1 MRFNQT
7 LHILQSGLFGLENGK
22 ERFMALTKAGV
33 TYVIPKKTGLAG
45 FSKSYWQTLSVAMV
59 LCISAQGQPAKGAN
73 KFLGNITTR
82 GSVRSDFGTYWNQI
96 TPENETK
103 WESVER
109 TRDQMSWNGG
119 NAVSNYAKT
128 AGIPWKYH
136 TLLWGS
142 QYPSW
147 ISGLSAADQLAEI
160 EELMDAAAKQFPD
173 VNMIDVINEAAPGHK
188 DNPPWKA
195 ALGGNGSSGY
205 DWILKAFVMARQRWP
220 KAILTYNDYNNIEI
234 SSTLDWTVKLAAA
247 AKAANAPLDA
257 IGIQAHGLS
266 GMSAATLKSN
276 LDKMAATGLP
286 LLISE
291 FDIANNDDNAQANK
305 IKELIPVMWQHPAVA
320 GVTIWGYLNGA
331 TWINGSGLLNSNGT
345 ERPSM
350 TWLKGYVA
358 ENLNPPNNFPNLLKG
373 GTSPIIS
380 ARPAS
385 SPLLSVANENHRVF
399 NLNGKALSITSASL
413 SGFGLVEK
421 AGSHQRVLFS
431 SPSANR

>member
-1 MRFNQT
+1 
-7 LHILQSGLFGLENGK
+7 
-22 ERFMALTKAGV
+22 MANTKAGI
-33 TYVIPKKTGLAG
+33 THVIPKQNVLAG
-45 FSKSYWQTLSVAMV
+45 IPNAFVHAVSIAVV
-59 LCISAQGQPAKGAN
+59 LCFQVQGQPAKGAN

-82 GSVRSDFGTYWNQI
+82 GAVRSDFGTYWNQI

-119 NAVSNYAKT
+119 DAVAKYAKS

-160 EELMDAAAKQFPD
+160 GELMDEAAKKFPD

-205 DWILKAFVMARQRWP
+205 DWILKAFVMARERWP
-220 KAILTYNDYNNIEI
+220 KAILTYNDYNNIEQ
-234 SSTLDWTVKLAAA
+234 SSTLDWTIKLAAA

-266 GMSAATLKSN
+266 GMNAATLKSN

-291 FDIANNDDNAQANK
+291 FDIANNDDNQQANK

-320 GVTIWGYLNGA
+320 GITIWGYVNGS
-331 TWINGSGLLNSNGT
+331 TWLTGSGLINSNGS

-350 TWLKGYVA
+350 TWLKGYIQ

-373 GTSPIIS
+373 SANPIIT
-380 ARPAS
+380 ARRTTS
-385 SPLLSVANENHRVF
+385 QLLSVGGDSHRIF
-399 NLNGKALSITSASL
+399 NLNGKELSITRASR
-413 SGFGLVEK
+413 SGYRLVEK
-421 AGSHQRVLFS
+421 SGSNERIFISGSSAGK
-431 SPSANR
+431 